1 MLLQGAA
8 RRVVAAPAFATLARA
23 SARRAVMPARSRR
36 HLTVA
41 VTGAS
46 GYVGSYITEELL
58 KRGHDVRALVRGCD
72 SNKEKAAHLRALPG
86 ADRLTLVDGGDLSIQ
101 GSFEAGLAGADA
113 VVHAAATVVIG
124 RDPSIASA
132 AVDGV
137 ENVLSSLPAT
147 CKTFVL
153 TSSIAAVISLDK
165 ASLTFDESDW
175 NDYSSLSNGDAYG
188 YGKTRAERRAR
199 DHCKNINFVALHPG
213 IVLGPVMTKPHTK
226 ASPVFVRNLLL
237 PKPILNPD
245 SAHFVDVRDVAAAHC
260 IAVERASELDGGRF
274 ILCND
279 ETCESVNPVS
289 LGEVAAAA
297 CPEYEYTADP
307 LLPPW
312 KFSLAK
318 ALSYVPVLGPRVMT
332 EYERRVFE
340 ARTTLSNARAKTEL
354 GLTFR
359 PHASTVADTVRG
371 CVQLGIAHRRA

>member
-1 MLLQGAA
+1 MLL
-8 RRVVAAPAFATLARA
+8 RVA
-23 SARRAVMPARSRR
+23 SRRAAAAASRR
-36 HLTVA
+36 QLTVA

-58 KRGHDVRALVRGCD
+58 KRGHDVRALVRGCET
-72 SNKEKAAHLRALPG
+72 NKEKAAHLQALPG
-86 ADRLTLVDGGDLSIQ
+86 AERLTLIDGGDLSIQ

-137 ENVLSSLPAT
+137 ENVLSSLPPT

-165 ASLTFDESDW
+165 ASLRFDEGDW
-175 NDYSSLSNGDAYG
+175 NDYSSLANGDAYG
-188 YGKTRAERRAR
+188 FGKTRAERRASER
-199 DHCKNINFVALHPG
+199 CENLNFVALHPG

-237 PKPILNPD
+237 PKPILNPE

-260 IAVERASELDGGRF
+260 IAVERAHELDGGRF

-289 LGEVAAAA
+289 LGAVAAAA

-312 KFSLAK
+312 KLSLAK
-318 ALSYVPVLGPRVMT
+318 ALSHVPVLGPRVMT

-340 ARTTLSNARAKTEL
+340 ARTTLSNARAKNEL

-359 PHASTVADTVRG
+359 SHADTVADTVRA
-371 CVQLGIAHRRA
+371 CVSLGIAHRRA